1 MDFSDTKQEA
11 EFRAEAIAFLE
22 ANAKRRAA
30 GEVRGY
36 RRGQDK
42 PGALDA
48 AKAYQTKKAEAGFAG
63 IAWPKEWGGRGGSQ
77 IEQVIFSQEEAKF
90 DVDPRFF
97 QIGLGMCLP
106 TVCTWGSAEHIERYA
121 GPALRANE
129 VWCQLFSE
137 PAGGSD
143 LAALR
148 TRAERDGDDWV
159 INGQKIWTSGAHF
172 SDFGVLVTRSD
183 FGAPKHKGLTYFF
196 LDMKSAGVD
205 IRPIK
210 QMSGS
215 SHFNEVYFDNVRI
228 PDSQRLGPVG
238 DGWKVSLTT
247 LMNERFTIGETPGPD
262 IDELLRLV
270 QEVHGLDG
278 LLVDDPAIEERIA
291 EWYVR
296 GEGLKFTRFRT
307 MTALSRGDTPGPES
321 SINKLVLAPKL
332 QDISV
337 FGLDLLG
344 MAGPDAG
351 TDMPLDGIF
360 EEALLYSPALRIAG
374 GTDEVMRNIIG
385 ERVLG
390 LPADVRVDKDVPFN
404 EVPTGAKN

>member
-1 MDFSDTKQEA
+1 MDFSDTQKEA
-11 EFRAEAIAFLE
+11 KFRAEAIAFLE
-22 ANAKRRAA
+22 ANAKRREA

-48 AKAYQTKKAEAGFAG
+48 AKAYQAKKAEAGFAG
-63 IAWPKEWGGRGGSQ
+63 ISWPKEWGGRGGSQ

-106 TVCTWGSAEHIERYA
+106 TVCTWGTAEHIERFA
-121 GPALRANE
+121 KSALRADE

-148 TRAERDGDDWV
+148 TRAEPDGDDWV
-159 INGQKIWTSGAHF
+159 INGQKIWTSGAHY

-183 FGAPKHKGLTYFF
+183 FDAPKHKGLTYFF
-196 LDMKSAGVD
+196 LDMKSPGID

-215 SHFNEVYFDNVRI
+215 SHFNEVFFENVRV
-228 PDSQRLGPVG
+228 PDSQRLGAVG
-238 DGWKVSLTT
+238 EGWTVSLTT

-262 IDELLRLV
+262 VEELLRLA
-270 QEVHGLDG
+270 QEVYGPDG
-278 LLVDDPAIEERIA
+278 LLMDDPAIEEKIA

-332 QDISV
+332 QDISA

-351 TDMPLDGIF
+351 SDMPLGGIF

-374 GTDEVMRNIIG
+374 GTDEVMRNIIA

-390 LPADVRVDKDVPFN
+390 LPADVRVDKDIPFN
-404 EVPTGAKN
+404 KIPTGSKN

>member
-1 MDFSDTKQEA
+1 MDFSDTPQEA

-22 ANAKRRAA
+22 ANAKRRQP

-36 RRGQDK
+36 RRGQDQ
-42 PGALDA
+42 PGALEA
-48 AKAYQTKKAEAGFAG
+48 AKAYQAQKADAGFVG

-106 TVCTWGSAEHIERYA
+106 TVCTWGTAEHVARYA
-121 GPALRANE
+121 KPALRADE

-159 INGQKIWTSGAHF
+159 INGQKIWTSGAQYC
-172 SDFGVLVTRSD
+172 DFGVIVTRSD
-183 FGAPKHKGLTYFF
+183 FDVPKHKGLTYFF
-196 LDMKSAGVD
+196 LDMKSPGIE
-205 IRPIK
+205 IRPIR
-210 QMSGS
+210 QMSGA
-215 SHFNEVYFDNVRI
+215 SHFNEVYFENVRV
-228 PDSQRLGPVG
+228 PDSQRLGGVG
-238 DGWKVSLTT
+238 EGWKVSLTT

-262 IDELLRLV
+262 VEELLRLV
-270 QEVHGLDG
+270 QEIHGPDG
-278 LLVDDPAIEERIA
+278 LLMDDPAIEEKIA

-296 GEGLKFTRFRT
+296 GQGLKFTRFRT
-307 MTALSRGDTPGPES
+307 MTALSQGRTPGPES
-321 SINKLVLAPKL
+321 SINKLVIAPKL
-332 QDISV
+332 QEISA

-351 TDMPLDGIF
+351 VDMPLDGIF

-374 GTDEVMRNIIG
+374 GTDEVMRNIIA

-404 EVPTGAKN
+404 KVPTGDKS

>member
-1 MDFSDTKQEA
+1 MDFGDTDKEA
-11 EFRAEAIAFLE
+11 AFRAEAIAFLE
-22 ANAKRRAA
+22 ENAKLRAA
-30 GEVRGY
+30 VEVRGY

-42 PGALDA
+42 PGALEA
-48 AKAYQTKKAEAGFAG
+48 AKAYQSKKAEAGFAG

-106 TVCTWGSAEHIERYA
+106 TVCTWGTAEHIERFA
-121 GPALRANE
+121 QPALRADE

-148 TRAERDGDDWV
+148 TRAERDGDDWI
-159 INGQKIWTSGAHF
+159 INGQKIWTSGAHY

-183 FGAPKHKGLTYFF
+183 FDAPKHKGLTYFF
-196 LDMKSAGVD
+196 LDMKSPGID

-228 PDSQRLGPVG
+228 PDSQRLGAVG

-262 IDELLRLV
+262 VDELLRLV
-270 QEVHGLDG
+270 QETDGPDG
-278 LLVDDPAIEERIA
+278 LLADDPAIEEKIA

-332 QDISV
+332 QDISA

-351 TDMPLDGIF
+351 SDMPLEGIF

-374 GTDEVMRNIIG
+374 GTDEVMRNIIA

-390 LPADVRVDKDVPFN
+390 LPSDVRVDKDVAFN
-404 EVPTGAKN
+404 KIPTFSKK